1 MALTDFARAMKEA
14 ENAPDQMLLKEIAQ
28 DKSTSLEPLPAAI
41 EKSRRDK
48 MRNQS
53 QRPTTTVLQDIA
65 MQSQKPP
72 MMPPGMPG
80 QMPQGPAPQRPPGM
94 PPQMPPGMPPQMPP
108 AMPPQMPPAQGGIRG
123 FVEGGLTNEEDKGF
137 LEEVAGVFTPDAAD
151 LGLLAL
157 GATGIGAGIAGPVA
171 LIKRL
176 GKIASLGPKAY
187 RAYKSFLGRQAA
199 RRLPEGLSRRLAGG
213 EGLSERVNKAIAQLS
228 RENELVGLG
237 GARRAQ
243 QRGFDF
249 SGAVSDATRGATDA
263 FQAALGRNINRGMM
277 GGIGGA
283 MLGSSMFGG
292 KDAPSGNGD
301 GVSEEAFTP
310 NVPTYSPRDFGMPSR
325 SFEAEINLSRDQNIA
340 DILSL
345 GEDIQ
350 ALDRYKFDK
359 GRGFFQGGQVSGSG
373 VNYGLLS
380 PRIREQLEEIEAR
393 DKGFGGMGS
402 QDVYK
407 SEDIAEV
414 MGIPGAVARGAL
426 GAGKSLAGGV
436 VDAGTSL
443 LTRDGYEYEGYTPHA
458 IEQQESPPEL
468 IETAER
474 IQSLPSFGK
483 NLSPAQAAGLARE
496 YDASLNQDKL
506 QLAGNTV
513 SSGPVLGSDP
523 LRESMGLQP
532 SGPIMLEG
540 IEENVTESVV
550 SDPSPQGGGASY
562 RDYLNNIFTA
572 NKEKHDR
579 MQRGLV
585 LGQVASNLLSG
596 ERDFMR
602 GLPELAFGA
611 MDQDI
616 RQQRD
621 LGNVG
626 INMLASDTGLASEQL
641 RAKQNQVT
649 QLLGAR
655 SQSINQLISN
665 QEQLNRGNL
674 FNLEARN
681 NATANYV
688 ELRLEVDKL
697 VIDYAAENG
706 LEVTDPKV
714 VAFREALEARI
725 APLNPSNIP
734 TR

>member
-1 MALTDFARAMKEA
+1 
-14 ENAPDQMLLKEIAQ
+14 
-28 DKSTSLEPLPAAI
+28 
-41 EKSRRDK
+41 
-48 MRNQS
+48 
-53 QRPTTTVLQDIA
+53 
-65 MQSQKPP
+65 
-72 MMPPGMPG
+72 
-80 QMPQGPAPQRPPGM
+80 
-94 PPQMPPGMPPQMPP
+94 
-108 AMPPQMPPAQGGIRG
+108 MPPAQGGIRG
-123 FVEGGLTNEEDKGF
+123 FSSGSNGP
-137 LEEVAGVFTPDAAD
+137 LEERSFTEDVLDVFTPDAAD

-157 GATGIGAGIAGPVA
+157 GATGIGAGVAGPLA

-187 RAYKSFLGRQAA
+187 RAYKGFLGRQAA
-199 RRLPEGLSRRLAGG
+199 KKLPEGLSRRLAGG

-292 KDAPSGNGD
+292 KDSPGGQGGNEFTG
-301 GVSEEAFTP
+301 GVSDEAFRPDTR
-310 NVPTYSPRDFGMPSR
+310 TYSPRDFGMPSR

-373 VNYGLLS
+373 VNYELLS
-380 PRIREQLEEIEAR
+380 PRIREQLEKIEAR

-443 LTRDGYEYEGYTPHA
+443 LTREGYEYGGYTPHA

-474 IQSLPSFGK
+474 IQSLPSFGE
-483 NLSPAQAAGLARE
+483 NLSPAQAVGLARE

-513 SSGPVLGSDP
+513 SSGPMLGSDP

-532 SGPIMLEG
+532 SEPIMLEG

-550 SDPSPQGGGASY
+550 SDPPPQGGGASY

-602 GLPELAFGA
+602 GLPELAFGT

-626 INMLASDTGLASEQL
+626 INMLASDTGLASDQL
-641 RAKQNQVT
+641 RARQNQVT

-665 QEQLNRGNL
+665 QEQLNRGDL

-681 NATANYV
+681 NAMANYA
-688 ELRLEVDKL
+688 ELSLKVQKL
-697 VIDYAAENG
+697 VIDYAVDNQ
-706 LEVTDPKV
+706 LEVDDPKV
-714 VAFREALEARI
+714 VAFGEALEARI
-725 APLNPSNIP
+725 APLNPTNIP

>member
-14 ENAPDQMLLKEIAQ
+14 ENAPDQMLMKEIAQ
-28 DKSTSLEPLPAAI
+28 DKSTNLEPLPAAI

-48 MRNQS
+48 MRNQP

-80 QMPQGPAPQRPPGM
+80 RMPQGPAPQRPPGM

-123 FVEGGLTNEEDKGF
+123 FASGSNGP
-137 LEEVAGVFTPDAAD
+137 LEERSFTEDVLKVFTPDAAD

-157 GATGIGAGIAGPVA
+157 GATGIGAGIAGPLA

-283 MLGSSMFGG
+283 MLGSAMFG
-292 KDAPSGNGD
+292 DSAPVTETEKKIERVDEDPKRNQPNFGPRLGD
-301 GVSEEAFTP
+301 V
-310 NVPTYSPRDFGMPSR
+310 
-325 SFEAEINLSRDQNIA
+325 AELKAQINLSRDENIA
-340 DILSL
+340 DIMSL
-345 GEDIQ
+345 GEDIR
-350 ALDRYKFDK
+350 ALDQYKFDK
-359 GRGFFQGGQVSGSG
+359 GRGFFQGGQVSGS
-373 VNYGLLS
+373 VANYGLLS

-414 MGIPGAVARGAL
+414 VGIPGAVARGAL
-426 GAGKSLAGGV
+426 GVGKSLAGGV

-496 YDASLNQDKL
+496 YDASLNRDKL

-523 LRESMGLQP
+523 LRESMGLEP

-540 IEENVTESVV
+540 IEEDVTESVV

-602 GLPELAFGA
+602 GLPELAFRT

-649 QLLGAR
+649 QLLGSR
-655 SQSINQLISN
+655 GQRINQLIALRNSML
-665 QEQLNRGNL
+665 QGRYYDDQSAATLQKIEQDVILNLYEGIKESEGGTDE
-674 FNLEARN
+674 EAMKK
-681 NATANYV
+681 A
-688 ELRLEVDKL
+688 
-697 VIDYAAENG
+697 
-706 LEVTDPKV
+706 
-714 VAFREALEARI
+714 REIYSRFFSVGI
-725 APLNPSNIP
+725 
-734 TR
+734 